1 MELIVQ
7 DFGRT
12 TGLVIPSVMRSD
24 SDWHSAKKLTLKNLA
39 TEGMTSPVLE
49 QIIFQDYKRYKD
61 KLYARRLDFS
71 ALILTLFMARIN

>member
-1 MELIVQ
+1 MEIIVQ

-24 SDWHSAKKLTLKNLA
+24 SNWHSAKKLTLKNLA
-39 TEGMTSPVLE
+39 KEGMTSPVLE
-49 QIIFQDYKRYKD
+49 QIIFQDKRYKD